1 MSENSLETNIVKL
14 YIYSGTT
21 SVGLVENVSSL
32 QWMPAWAD
40 VGEFKLVCAA
50 SAKNRRNLIEWVTL
64 YNPDTPE
71 ISAVV
76 VAVNTEPGKYTM
88 TVRGKFSLLRFKQ
101 RVAKGTRSITDAAA
115 GLLELCRTNLRGL
128 PVTVPETA
136 GFTASCQE
144 TVEWKDCCSAI
155 VQLAKA
161 GGFGVRVLFD
171 KNNASETLELLHGV
185 DRSQQGS
192 ETYRGFFSTQMKNL
206 SSPSLEDDG
215 SDYANVVLCGGEKPT
230 EQDQWQQLFL
240 EVGDTQATGA
250 DRHEL
255 WVDGSSVTHK
265 HTIQLEDGSTQE
277 ATYTEAEYKA
287 ALTNYAMAALL
298 AHMGGRT
305 LKATASDKPLSYGT
319 DYALGDIVPLRIPE
333 MDLVATARVS
343 SVKLIYEK
351 TGRTVEPVFDNITIG
366 GDAT

>member
-1 MSENSLETNIVKL
+1 MFELDSEPSVAKL
-14 YIYSGTT
+14 YVYKETQ
-21 SVGLVENVSSL
+21 SVGLVESISSL

-40 VGEFKLVCAA
+40 VGEFKLICAA
-50 SAKNRRNLIEWVTL
+50 SAKNRRNLTKWTTL

-71 ISAVV
+71 LSAMV
-76 VAVNTEPGKYTM
+76 VAVNTEPGKNTM
-88 TVRGKFSLLRFKQ
+88 TVRGMFSLLRFKQ
-101 RVAKGTRSITDAAA
+101 RVAKGTRNITDAAA

-136 GFTASCQE
+136 GFTAPCQE
-144 TVEWKDCCSAI
+144 TVEWLDCRSAI

-161 GGFGVRVLFD
+161 GGFGVRVRFD
-171 KNNASETLELLHGV
+171 RDTGTESLELLHGV
-185 DRSQQGS
+185 DRSRQES
-192 ETYRGFFSTQMKNL
+192 EAYRGFFSTQMKNL

-215 SDYANVVLCGGEKPT
+215 SDYANVALCCGEKPS
-230 EQDQWQQLFL
+230 EQDQWQPLFL

-255 WVDGSSVTHK
+255 WVDGSGVTHK
-265 HTIQLEDGSTQE
+265 HTVQLADGSTQD
-277 ATYTEAEYKA
+277 AVYTEEEYKA

-298 AHMGGRT
+298 KHMGGRA
-305 LKATASDKPLSYGT
+305 LKATASDQPLRYGT

-333 MDLVATARVS
+333 MDLVATARVA

-351 TGRTVEPVFDNITIG
+351 TGRTVEPVFDTITIG